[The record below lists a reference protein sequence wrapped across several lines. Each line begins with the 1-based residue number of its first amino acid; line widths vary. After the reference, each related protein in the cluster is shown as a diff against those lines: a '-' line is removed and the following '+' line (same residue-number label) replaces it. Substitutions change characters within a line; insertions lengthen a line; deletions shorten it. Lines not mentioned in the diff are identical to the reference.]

1 LWNRFGDVLFLPL
14 QTAPRALR
22 NAGFLRRF
30 AAQLPPEEMNRLES
44 GYVPSPSMGRQVRIL
59 HLSDLHFGTKHA
71 ANNQDYLLAVI
82 KDELHSRFDR
92 VVITGDLFDSIWK
105 PKWRA
110 FESFRNSLSLIT
122 DNNPIVIPGNH
133 DSRIMGNRL
142 WKFGESYR
150 YLAELGGRSLEEDN
164 MLRCLF
170 FCFNSSKGGNFAKG
184 EVIEE
189 DLVRHATEYHKLAS
203 RKPEVKTW
211 LRVGLVH
218 HHPFKFE
225 AAAEGMTSKFLKASG
240 IPEGALL
247 DMNRSDQFVSWCA
260 DRGIQLIL
268 HGHRHVH
275 RKITQA
281 VPVQCPTGVTAVEVT
296 AIGCGTSLGAEGIAK
311 SFNLISWDP
320 QSQRWSSAFYL
331 DRSGGGFKEVR
342 VTSTVLDPMVREL

>member
-1 LWNRFGDVLFLPL
+1 
-14 QTAPRALR
+14 
-22 NAGFLRRF
+22 
-30 AAQLPPEEMNRLES
+30 M
-44 GYVPSPSMGRQVRIL
+44 
-59 HLSDLHFGTKHA
+59 
-71 ANNQDYLLAVI
+71 
-82 KDELHSRFDR
+82 
-92 VVITGDLFDSIWK
+92 
-105 PKWRA
+105 
-110 FESFRNSLSLIT
+110 
-122 DNNPIVIPGNH
+122 
-133 DSRIMGNRL
+133 
-142 WKFGESYR
+142 
-150 YLAELGGRSLEEDN
+150 
-164 MLRCLF
+164 
-170 FCFNSSKGGNFAKG
+170 
-184 EVIEE
+184 IEE
-189 DLVRHATEYHKLAS
+189 DLVRLATEYHILAG
-203 RKPEVKTW
+203 RNPDVKKW

-225 AAAEGMTSKFLKASG
+225 AAAEGMTSKLLKASG

-247 DMNRSDQFVSWCA
+247 DMNRSDRFVSWYA
-260 DRGIQLIL
+260 DRGIQLVL